1 MRNNKK
7 RIFKKEIKNGI
18 LIPQENQPS
27 WRRRSSLE
35 TKAQHTGKGKIY
47 FIFIGGYDY
56 DVSFYEK
63 FRITELKHPMSLTQ
77 KVSASKICV
86 WSASFWW
93 EFMKKGKFCFSS
105 LSFRNIFWSL
115 HPLFRWEV
123 PSPIQ
128 ETSIPV
134 ALSGRDIL
142 ARAKNGTGKSGA
154 YLIPLIER

>member
-1 MRNNKK
+1 
-7 RIFKKEIKNGI
+7 
-18 LIPQENQPS
+18 
-27 WRRRSSLE
+27 
-35 TKAQHTGKGKIY
+35 
-47 FIFIGGYDY
+47 
-56 DVSFYEK
+56 
-63 FRITELKHPMSLTQ
+63 
-77 KVSASKICV
+77 
-86 WSASFWW
+86 
-93 EFMKKGKFCFSS
+93 MKKGKFYFSS
-105 LSFRNIFWSL
+105 RSFRNIFWSL